1 MTTTACFGYVFLTYS
16 FFSLREEICSTIN
29 DEELITQVKK
39 CSDGFELEKVL
50 NKFLLT
56 KLDIHERYIQ
66 YLEPNKWIVGLMIEN
81 EDTVRDLQILVKRAE
96 TIKHILET
104 VFDNNDEPRVKFL
117 PF

>member
-1 MTTTACFGYVFLTYS
+1 MTTACFGYVFLTYS
-16 FFSLREEICSTIN
+16 FFSLKEEICSFVSN
-29 DEELITQVKK
+29 EELIAQVKK

-50 NKFLLT
+50 NQYLLN

-66 YLEPNKWIVGLMIEN
+66 YLEPNKLIVGLMIEN
-81 EDTVRDLQILVKRAE
+81 EDSVRDIQILVKRAD

-117 PF
+117 PC